1 VIYWDLKVGG
11 EFVRGW
17 WKQGGQLGFLSS
29 DGRFVSILNYI
40 KPGELAREQ
49 RVTAHIG
56 SLVANYGRGARVTAH
71 IEPTNNNKQ
80 QLAESNSA
88 I

>member
-1 VIYWDLKVGG
+1 VIYWDLKIGG

-40 KPGELAREQ
+40 KPGARK
-49 RVTAHIG
+49 
-56 SLVANYGRGARVTAH
+56 GAT
-71 IEPTNNNKQ
+71 
-80 QLAESNSA
+80 SNCTHWVLSS
-88 I
+88 

>member
-1 VIYWDLKVGG
+1 VIYWDLKIGG

-56 SLVANYGRGARVTAH
+56 
-71 IEPTNNNKQ
+71 P
-80 QLAESNSA
+80 
-88 I
+88 